1 MLTEQIAIKGYVV
14 RKITYRDGSV
24 KCDSFSNTV
33 LATARIAGA
42 VTLVNKEPLY
52 ITHML
57 FGDGGCEKQQV
68 KPVVS
73 NQEWLY
79 GVTRA
84 KKEIVAQVNPEMPTE
99 AIFTAALDYEDAN
112 GFNINEMGLLANTG
126 QLYCMAT
133 FPDMGKTE
141 NLKIDFDWHVI
152 FV

>member
-1 MLTEQIAIKGYVV
+1 MLQDSITIQGYVV
-14 RKITYRDGSV
+14 RKVTYRDG
-24 KCDSFSNTV
+24 KTECDSFSNTV

-42 VTLVNKEPLY
+42 ASLVSKEPLFV
-52 ITHML
+52 THML
-57 FGDGGCEKQQV
+57 FGDGGTENQQV
-68 KPVVS
+68 KNVIS
-73 NQEWLY
+73 HQEWLN

-84 KKEIVAQVNPEMPTE
+84 KKEVTAQVNPEMPTE

-112 GFNINEMGLLANTG
+112 GSNINEMGLLTNTG

-141 NLKIDFDWHVI
+141 GVRIDWDWHVL

>member
-1 MLTEQIAIKGYVV
+1 MLDCITIKGYVV
-14 RKITYRDGSV
+14 RKITYRDGRTENDFF
-24 KCDSFSNTV
+24 CNTV
-33 LATARIAGA
+33 LSAARIMGTAS
-42 VTLVNKEPLY
+42 LVNKEPLY

-57 FGDGGCEKQQV
+57 FGDGGCEKGQV

-84 KKEIVAQVNPEMPTE
+84 KKEVVAQVNPEMPTE

-112 GFNINEMGLLANTG
+112 GFNINEMGLLTNTG
-126 QLYCMAT
+126 KLFCMAT
-133 FPDMGKTE
+133 RPDQGKTE
-141 NLKIDFDWHVI
+141 DMRIDWDWHVL